1 MINAIPSNKTT
12 SSTHRLHHSL
22 SRVNTGRSRDST
34 FEKSGVHLQG
44 TIATT
49 IQGDTGNEQ
58 LVIAVEEETAP
69 PAHAPFFSSY
79 YNRLDGIVVLSY
91 WVDFAFMMVG
101 IQDVYIF
108 KAISALR
115 PLRLLTLTE
124 GTSVGFLTQSD
135 FGFKRLIACIPG
147 TFNNCDSENNDRPL
161 LTRSQCRHHCF
172 SRFLDSS
179 FSSS

>member
-1 MINAIPSNKTT
+1 MLRPR
-12 SSTHRLHHSL
+12 HPL
-22 SRVNTGRSRDST
+22 SRVNSVRSRESI
-34 FEKSGVHLQG
+34 FEKSGTHLQG
-44 TIATT
+44 TMATS

-58 LVIAVEEETAP
+58 PAKAVEEETA

-79 YNRLDGIVVLSY
+79 YNRLDGVVVLSY

-124 GTSVGFLTQSD
+124 GTSVSFLLQSD
-135 FGFKRLIACIPG
+135 FDLERLIACRSG
-147 TFNNCDSENNDRPL
+147 TYTNCVSENNDRPL
-161 LTRSQCRHHCF
+161 SIRSQCRHHCF

-179 FSSS
+179 FSFS